1 MKESEYEMQTLP
13 LQPGDLLL
21 IYSDGITEAM
31 NPQNEEYG
39 IGRLEEQ
46 AIHNSTFSS
55 EETLDA
61 ILQDVQDHA
70 DGTPQ
75 SDDITLMVIKR
86 I

>member
-1 MKESEYEMQTLP
+1 MKESQYEMQTLA

-31 NPQNEEYG
+31 NPRHKEYG
-39 IGRLEEQ
+39 IERLEEQ
-46 AIHNSTFSS
+46 AIRNSTFSS
-55 EETLDA
+55 KETVDA
-61 ILQDVQDHA
+61 ILQDVKDHA